1 MNVLTSIT
9 VLGFLIFF
17 HEMGHF
23 LAAILQG
30 IYVDGFSIG
39 FGPSVIKKKYKNITY
54 SLRAFPLGGF
64 VSFPDEELNN
74 IDPNDENLLKNR
86 PVIQKVIVISAG
98 VFANLILAYTLL
110 IVNVTTIGIPFDPEP
125 GILVLAIQPEKPAS
139 LAGLQAGD
147 KILKIENHT
156 LGVGDQAVSAL
167 VKDIQ
172 NASENPIS
180 ITIDRDGVLKDLTLV
195 PKNID
200 GKGTIGAQLQPNIK
214 KETKKTKNILEL
226 FNYTNNEFSSL
237 LVKTIQGY
245 KGLITNFS
253 STAQQLS
260 GPVKIVE
267 IGAQLSQQGG
277 TGILLF
283 AALISINLAVL
294 NSLPLPL
301 LDGGQLVF
309 TLIEGF
315 RGKPVPVKVQMVV
328 TQSSFFLLVGLSVL
342 LIIRDT
348 SQLLIVQ
355 RLLSQLINFK
365 NCSPSC

>member
-39 FGPSVIKKKYKNITY
+39 FGPAIIQKKLKDITY
-54 SLRAFPLGGF
+54 SFRAFPLGGF

-74 IDPNDENLLKNR
+74 IDPKDPNLLKNR
-86 PVIQKVIVISAG
+86 PIFQRVIVISAG
-98 VFANLILAYTLL
+98 VFANLLLAYTIL
-110 IVNVTTIGIPFDPEP
+110 ILNVTTAGIPFDPEP
-125 GILVLAIQPEKPAS
+125 GILVLATQSDKAAS
-139 LAGLQAGD
+139 LAGLEPGD
-147 KILKIENHT
+147 KILEIEDST
-156 LGVGDQAVSAL
+156 LGIGDQAVSTL
-167 VKDIQ
+167 VKEIQ
-172 NASENPIS
+172 NSSDEPIS
-180 ITIDRDGVLKDLTLV
+180 IKIERDGIFKELILI
-195 PKNID
+195 PKNVE
-200 GKGTIGAQLQPNIK
+200 GKGTIGAQLQPNIR
-214 KETKKTKNILEL
+214 KETKKTKNIFEL
-226 FNYTNNEFSSL
+226 FQYTNNEFSSL
-237 LVKTIQGY
+237 LIKTIQGY

-315 RGKPVPVKVQMVV
+315 RGKPVPGKVQMVV

-355 RLLSQLINFK
+355 KLLNQ
-365 NCSPSC
+365 

>member
-23 LAAILQG
+23 LAAIMQG

-39 FGPSVIKKKYKNITY
+39 FGPSIIKKKYKDITY

-64 VSFPDEELNN
+64 VSFPDEEVNK
-74 IDPNDENLLKNR
+74 IDPKDPNLLKNR
-86 PVIQKVIVISAG
+86 PIIQRVIVISAG
-98 VFANLILAYTLL
+98 VFANLILAYTIL
-110 IVNVTTIGIPFDPEP
+110 ISNVATVGIPFDPEP
-125 GILVLAIQPEKPAS
+125 GILVLATQPDKSAY
-139 LAGLQAGD
+139 LAGLEAGD
-147 KILKIENHT
+147 KIIKLEDNT
-156 LGVGDQAVSAL
+156 LGIGEQAVSTL
-167 VKDIQ
+167 VKEIQ
-172 NASENPIS
+172 NSSEKAIS
-180 ITIDRDGVLKDLTLV
+180 IEIERDGIFKQITLI
-195 PKNID
+195 PKKIN
-200 GKGTIGAQLQPNIK
+200 GKGTIGAQLQPNIR
-214 KETKKTKNILEL
+214 KESKKTKNIYEL
-226 FNYTNNEFSSL
+226 FKYTNNEFLSL

-267 IGAQLSQQGG
+267 IGAQLSEQGG

-301 LDGGQLVF
+301 LDGGQLLF

-315 RGKPVPVKVQMVV
+315 RGKPVPVKIQMAV

-355 RLLSQLINFK
+355 RLLNQ
-365 NCSPSC
+365 

>member
-39 FGPSVIKKKYKNITY
+39 FGPAILQKKFKGITY
-54 SLRAFPLGGF
+54 SFRAFPLGGF

-74 IDPNDENLLKNR
+74 INPKDPNLLKNR
-86 PVIQKVIVISAG
+86 PIIQRVIVISAG
-98 VFANLILAYTLL
+98 VLANLILAYIIL
-110 IVNVTTIGIPFDPEP
+110 IFNVTSIGIPYDPEP
-125 GILVLAIQPEKPAS
+125 GILVLATQSNKAAD
-139 LAGLQAGD
+139 LAGLEAGD
-147 KILKIENHT
+147 KIIKIDANT

-167 VKDIQ
+167 VKRIQ
-172 NASENPIS
+172 NSSESPIS
-180 ITIDRDGVLKDLTLV
+180 IKIERDGSFKDLTLV
-195 PKNID
+195 PKNVE
-200 GKGTIGAQLQPNIK
+200 GKGTIGAQLQPNIS
-214 KETKKTKNILEL
+214 KETKKIKNFYEL
-226 FNYTNNEFSSL
+226 FKYTNNEFSSL

-309 TLIEGF
+309 TLIEGL

-355 RLLSQLINFK
+355 RLLNQ
-365 NCSPSC
+365 

>member
-39 FGPSVIKKKYKNITY
+39 FGPSIIQKKYKDITY
-54 SLRAFPLGGF
+54 SFRAFPLGGF

-74 IDPNDENLLKNR
+74 IDPKDPNLLKNR
-86 PVIQKVIVISAG
+86 PIIQRVIVICAG
-98 VFANLILAYTLL
+98 VFANLILAYVIL
-110 IVNVTTIGIPFDPEP
+110 IINLTTVGIPFDPDP
-125 GILVLAIQPEKPAS
+125 GILVLATQADKAAF
-139 LAGLQAGD
+139 LAGLEPGD
-147 KILKIENHT
+147 KILKVGTST
-156 LGVGDQAVSAL
+156 LEVGDQAVSTL
-167 VKDIQ
+167 VKKIQ
-172 NASENPIS
+172 NSPGKSVS
-180 ITIDRDGVLKDLTLV
+180 IRIERDGIFKDLTLV
-195 PKNID
+195 PNNIN
-200 GKGTIGAQLQPNIK
+200 GKGTIGAQLQPNVR
-214 KETKKTKNILEL
+214 KETKKTKNLYEL
-226 FNYTNNEFSSL
+226 LTFTNSEFSSL

-245 KGLITNFS
+245 RGLITNFS

-315 RGKPVPVKVQMVV
+315 RGKPVPVKIQMIV

-355 RLLSQLINFK
+355 RLLNQ
-365 NCSPSC
+365 

>member
-39 FGPSVIKKKYKNITY
+39 FGPSILQKKYKDITY
-54 SLRAFPLGGF
+54 SFRAFPLGGF
-64 VSFPDEELNN
+64 VSFPDEEQKN
-74 IDPNDENLLKNR
+74 IDPKDPNLLKNR
-86 PVIQKVIVISAG
+86 PIIQRVIVISAG
-98 VFANLILAYTLL
+98 VFANLFLAYTIL
-110 IVNVTTIGIPFDPEP
+110 IINVTTIGIPYDPEP
-125 GILVLAIQPEKPAS
+125 GILVLATQPEKAAFK
-139 LAGLQAGD
+139 AGLEAGD
-147 KILKIENHT
+147 KILKIDGDV
-156 LGVGDQAVSAL
+156 LGAGDQAVSSL
-167 VKDIQ
+167 VRKIQ
-172 NASENPIS
+172 SSSEESIS
-180 ITIDRDGVLKDLTLV
+180 IEVERANSYQNLTLIPQNV
-195 PKNID
+195 D

-214 KETKKTKNILEL
+214 KETKKTKNINEL
-226 FNYTNNEFSSL
+226 FQYTNKEFSSL
-237 LVKTIQGY
+237 LIKTIQGY
-245 KGLITNFS
+245 KGLVTNFS

-267 IGAQLSQQGG
+267 IGAQLSEQGG

-309 TLIEGF
+309 TLIEGL
-315 RGKPVPVKVQMVV
+315 RGKPVPVKIQMAV

-355 RLLSQLINFK
+355 RLLNQ
-365 NCSPSC
+365 

>member
-1 MNVLTSIT
+1 MNVITSIT

-39 FGPSVIKKKYKNITY
+39 FGPSIIQKKFRNITY

-64 VSFPDEELNN
+64 VSFPDDELNK
-74 IDPNDENLLKNR
+74 IDPKDPNLLKNR
-86 PVIQKVIVISAG
+86 PIIQRVIVISAG
-98 VFANLILAYTLL
+98 VIANLILAYTIL
-110 IVNVTTIGIPFDPEP
+110 ILNVTTVGIPFDPEP
-125 GILVLAIQPEKPAS
+125 GILVLATQPDKAAS
-139 LAGLQAGD
+139 IAGLEAGD
-147 KILKIENHT
+147 KILKVENT
-156 LGVGDQAVSAL
+156 ILGVGDQAVSTL
-167 VKDIQ
+167 VREIQ
-172 NASENPIS
+172 NSSDRKILLE
-180 ITIDRDGVLKDLTLV
+180 IDRKGIFKEIILI
-195 PKNID
+195 PKNVD
-200 GKGTIGAQLQPNIK
+200 GKGTIGAQLQPNISR
-214 KETKKTKNILEL
+214 ETKKTKNIYEL
-226 FNYTNNEFSSL
+226 FKYTNNEFFSL

-245 KGLITNFS
+245 KGLITNFA

-267 IGAQLSQQGG
+267 IGAQLSEQGG

-301 LDGGQLVF
+301 LDGGQLLF

-315 RGKPVPVKVQMVV
+315 RGKPVPLKVQMAV
-328 TQSSFFLLVGLSVL
+328 TQSSFILLVGLSVL

-355 RLLSQLINFK
+355 RLLNQ
-365 NCSPSC
+365 

>member
-17 HEMGHF
+17 HELGHF

-39 FGPSVIKKKYKNITY
+39 FGPSIIQKKYKEITY
-54 SLRAFPLGGF
+54 SFRAFPLGGF
-64 VSFPDEELNN
+64 VSFPDEEVNS
-74 IDPNDENLLKNR
+74 IDPKDPNLLKNR
-86 PVIQKVIVISAG
+86 PILQRVFVISAG
-98 VFANLILAYTLL
+98 VIANLILAYIIL
-110 IVNVTTIGIPFDPEP
+110 IINLTTIGIPYDPEP
-125 GILVLAIQPEKPAS
+125 GILVLATQPDRAAAI
-139 LAGLQAGD
+139 AGLEPGD
-147 KILKIENHT
+147 KILKIETKT
-156 LGVGDQAVSAL
+156 LGTGDQAVSSL
-167 VKDIQ
+167 VKKIQ
-172 NASENPIS
+172 SSSEKPIS
-180 ITIDRDGVLKDLTLV
+180 IEIERSGIFKELTLT
-195 PKNID
+195 PKRID
-200 GKGTIGAQLQPNIK
+200 GKGTIGAQLQPNIR
-214 KETKKTKNILEL
+214 KETKKIKNVFEL
-226 FNYTNNEFSSL
+226 FKYTNREFSSL
-237 LVKTIQGY
+237 LIKTIQGY

-267 IGAQLSQQGG
+267 IGAQLSEQGG

-309 TLIEGF
+309 TLIEGL
-315 RGKPVPVKVQMVV
+315 RGKPVPVKVQIAV

-348 SQLLIVQ
+348 SQLLVVQ
-355 RLLSQLINFK
+355 RLLNQ
-365 NCSPSC
+365 

>member
-39 FGPSVIKKKYKNITY
+39 FGPSIIQKKYKNITY
-54 SLRAFPLGGF
+54 SFRAFPLGGF
-64 VSFPDEELNN
+64 VSFPDEDQNN
-74 IDPNDENLLKNR
+74 IDTKDPNLLKNR
-86 PVIQKVIVISAG
+86 PIIQRIIVISAG
-98 VFANLILAYTLL
+98 VIANLLLAYVIL
-110 IVNVTTIGIPFDPEP
+110 IVNISTIGIPYDPEP
-125 GILVLAIQPEKPAS
+125 GILVLATQPEKAAFK
-139 LAGLQAGD
+139 AGLEPMD
-147 KILKIENHT
+147 KILKIDGAL
-156 LGVGDQAVSAL
+156 LGVGDQAVSSF
-167 VKDIQ
+167 VKRIQ
-172 NASENPIS
+172 SSYEKPIS
-180 ITIDRDGVLKDLTLV
+180 IEIERGGTYKDLTLI
-195 PKNID
+195 PQKID
-200 GKGTIGAQLQPNIK
+200 GKGAIGAQLQPNIT
-214 KETKKTKNILEL
+214 KETKKTKNIFEL
-226 FNYTNNEFSSL
+226 FKYTNKEFSSL
-237 LVKTIQGY
+237 LVKTIEGY

-267 IGAQLSQQGG
+267 IGAQLSEQGG

-309 TLIEGF
+309 TLIEGLI
-315 RGKPVPVKVQMVV
+315 GKPVPIKIQIAV

-355 RLLSQLINFK
+355 KFLNQ
-365 NCSPSC
+365 

>member
-23 LAAILQG
+23 LAAIVQG

-39 FGPSVIKKKYKNITY
+39 FGPSIIQKKYKKITY

-64 VSFPDEELNN
+64 VSFPDEDQNN
-74 IDPNDENLLKNR
+74 IDPKDPNLLKNR
-86 PVIQKVIVISAG
+86 PIIQRVIVISAG
-98 VFANLILAYTLL
+98 VFANLVLAYAIL
-110 IVNVTTIGIPFDPEP
+110 IINVTTLGIPYDPQP
-125 GILVLAIQPEKPAS
+125 GVLVLATQPGKAAFK
-139 LAGLQAGD
+139 AGLETGD
-147 KILKIENHT
+147 KIIKIDGNL
-156 LGVGDQAVSAL
+156 LGVGDQAVSSL
-167 VKDIQ
+167 VKRIQ
-172 NASENPIS
+172 NSYEEQIL
-180 ITIDRDGVLKDLTLV
+180 IEIERDGTYQDLKLT
-195 PKNID
+195 PTNIE
-200 GKGTIGAQLQPNIK
+200 GRGTIGAQLQPNIK
-214 KETKKTKNILEL
+214 KETKKIKSIAEL
-226 FNYTNNEFSSL
+226 FNYTNKEFSSL
-237 LVKTIQGY
+237 LIKTIQGY

-253 STAQQLS
+253 STAKQLS

-267 IGAQLSQQGG
+267 IGAQLSEQGG

-309 TLIEGF
+309 TLIEGL
-315 RGKPVPVKVQMVV
+315 RGKPVPLKIQIAV

-355 RLLSQLINFK
+355 RLLNQ
-365 NCSPSC
+365 

>member
-39 FGPSVIKKKYKNITY
+39 FGPSIIQKKYKDITY
-54 SLRAFPLGGF
+54 SFRAFPLGGF

-74 IDPNDENLLKNR
+74 IDPKDPNLLKNR
-86 PVIQKVIVISAG
+86 PIIQRVFVISAG
-98 VFANLILAYTLL
+98 VLANLILAYTIL
-110 IVNVTTIGIPFDPEP
+110 ILNVTSVGIPFDPEP
-125 GILVLAIQPEKPAS
+125 GILVLATQPDKAAF
-139 LAGLQAGD
+139 LAGLEPGD
-147 KILKIENHT
+147 KILKVEEST
-156 LGVGDQAVSAL
+156 LGVGDQAVTTL
-167 VKDIQ
+167 VKEIQ
-172 NASENPIS
+172 NSSEQEILLK
-180 ITIDRDGVLKDLTLV
+180 IDRNGISSNITLI
-195 PKNID
+195 PKNVN
-200 GKGTIGAQLQPNIK
+200 GKGTIGAQLQPNIR
-214 KETKKTKNILEL
+214 KETIKTKNPYEI
-226 FNYTNNEFSSL
+226 FNYTNKEFSSL
-237 LVKTIQGY
+237 LIKTVQGY

-267 IGAQLSQQGG
+267 IGAQLSEQGG

-309 TLIEGF
+309 TLIEGL
-315 RGKPVPVKVQMVV
+315 RGKPVPVKVQMAV
-328 TQSSFFLLVGLSVL
+328 TQSSFYLLVGLSVL

-355 RLLSQLINFK
+355 RLLNQ
-365 NCSPSC
+365 

>member
-39 FGPSVIKKKYKNITY
+39 FGPSIIQKKYKNITY
-54 SLRAFPLGGF
+54 SFRAFPLGGF
-64 VSFPDEELNN
+64 VSFPDEEQNN
-74 IDPNDENLLKNR
+74 INPNDPNLLKNR
-86 PVIQKVIVISAG
+86 PIFQRIIVISAG
-98 VFANLILAYTLL
+98 VFANLILAYSIL
-110 IVNVTTIGIPFDPEP
+110 ILNVTALGIPYDPEP
-125 GILVLAIQPEKPAS
+125 GILILAIQPDKAAFR
-139 LAGLQAGD
+139 AGLEPGD
-147 KILKIENHT
+147 KILKIEGNI
-156 LGVGDQAVSAL
+156 LGVGDKAVSEL
-167 VKDIQ
+167 VNIIQ
-172 NASENPIS
+172 SSSDKPIS
-180 ITIDRDGVLKDLTLV
+180 INIERSGLLEKKVLTPNNV
-195 PKNID
+195 D
-200 GKGTIGAQLQPNIK
+200 GKGTIGAQLQPNIR
-214 KETKKTKNILEL
+214 KETKKTKNFSEI
-226 FNYTNNEFSSL
+226 FKYTNNEFSSL
-237 LVKTIQGY
+237 LIKTIQGY
-245 KGLITNFS
+245 QGLITNFS

-267 IGAQLSQQGG
+267 IGAQLSEQGG
-277 TGILLF
+277 TGILIF

-309 TLIEGF
+309 TLIEGL
-315 RGKPVPVKVQMVV
+315 RGKPVPVKVQIAV

-355 RLLSQLINFK
+355 KLLNQ
-365 NCSPSC
+365 

>member
-39 FGPSVIKKKYKNITY
+39 FGPSIIQKKYKDITY

-64 VSFPDEELNN
+64 VSFPDEEINN
-74 IDPNDENLLKNR
+74 IDSNDPNLLKNR
-86 PVIQKVIVISAG
+86 PIIQRAIVISAG
-98 VFANLILAYTLL
+98 VFANLILAYIILIINVSTL
-110 IVNVTTIGIPFDPEP
+110 GIPFDPEP
-125 GILVLAIQPEKPAS
+125 GILVLATQPEKAAS
-139 LAGLQAGD
+139 LAGLESGD
-147 KILKIENHT
+147 KIIKIESKI
-156 LGVGDQAVSAL
+156 LGVGDQAVSSL
-167 VKDIQ
+167 VKEIQ
-172 NASENPIS
+172 NSSEKPIS
-180 ITIDRDGVLKDLTLV
+180 IEIERNGIFKDITLI
-195 PKNID
+195 PKNVD
-200 GKGTIGAQLQPNIK
+200 GKGTIGAQLQPNVSK
-214 KETKKTKNILEL
+214 DTKKIKGVFEL
-226 FNYTNNEFSSL
+226 FEYSNKEFSSL

-267 IGAQLSQQGG
+267 IGAQLSEQGG

-309 TLIEGF
+309 TLIEGL
-315 RGKPVPVKVQMVV
+315 RGKPIPVKVQMAV

-348 SQLLIVQ
+348 SQLLIIQ
-355 RLLSQLINFK
+355 RLLNQ
-365 NCSPSC
+365 

>member
-39 FGPSVIKKKYKNITY
+39 FGPSIIKKKYRDITF
-54 SLRAFPLGGF
+54 SFRAFPLGGF
-64 VSFPDEELNN
+64 VSFPDEEINN
-74 IDPNDENLLKNR
+74 IDPKDPNLLKNR
-86 PVIQKVIVISAG
+86 PIFQRVIVISAG
-98 VFANLILAYTLL
+98 VLANLILAYTIL
-110 IVNVTTIGIPFDPEP
+110 IINVTTVGIPFDPEP
-125 GILVLAIQPEKPAS
+125 GVLVIATQPEKAAA
-139 LAGLQAGD
+139 LAGLEPGD
-147 KILKIENHT
+147 KILKIENNI
-156 LGVGDQAVSAL
+156 LEPGDQAVSTL
-167 VKDIQ
+167 VKKIQ
-172 NASENPIS
+172 SSSEKEIL
-180 ITIDRDGVLKDLTLV
+180 ITIEREKVFKEITLI
-195 PKNID
+195 PKKVD
-200 GKGTIGAQLQPNIK
+200 SKGTIGAQLQPNIK
-214 KETKKTKNILEL
+214 KETKKTKNIYEL
-226 FNYTNNEFSSL
+226 FKYANNEFSSL

-267 IGAQLSQQGG
+267 IGAQLSEQGG

-315 RGKPVPVKVQMVV
+315 RGKPVPLKIQIAV

-348 SQLLIVQ
+348 SQLLVVQ
-355 RLLSQLINFK
+355 RLFNQ
-365 NCSPSC
+365 

>member
-39 FGPSVIKKKYKNITY
+39 FGPSIIQKKYKNITY
-54 SLRAFPLGGF
+54 SFRAFPLGGF
-64 VSFPDEELNN
+64 VSFPDEEQNSIN
-74 IDPNDENLLKNR
+74 PKDPNLLKNR
-86 PVIQKVIVISAG
+86 PIYQRVIVISAG
-98 VFANLILAYTLL
+98 VFANLILAYAILV
-110 IVNVTTIGIPFDPEP
+110 INVTTIGIPFDPEP
-125 GILVLAIQPEKPAS
+125 GVLVLATQPEKAAFK
-139 LAGLQAGD
+139 AGLNPGD
-147 KILKIENHT
+147 KILKINGEI
-156 LGVGDQAVSAL
+156 LGTGDQAVSSL
-167 VKDIQ
+167 VRKIQ
-172 NASENPIS
+172 SSYDEKILIQIQRENS
-180 ITIDRDGVLKDLTLV
+180 YQDLTLI
-195 PKNID
+195 PQNIE

-214 KETKKTKNILEL
+214 KETKKINNIFEL
-226 FNYTNNEFSSL
+226 FNYTNKEFSSL
-237 LVKTIQGY
+237 LFKTIEGY
-245 KGLITNFS
+245 KGLVTNFS

-267 IGAQLSQQGG
+267 IGAQLSEQGG

-283 AALISINLAVL
+283 ASLISINLAVL

-309 TLIEGF
+309 TLIEGL
-315 RGKPVPVKVQMVV
+315 RGKPVPVKVQIAV

-355 RLLSQLINFK
+355 RLLNQ
-365 NCSPSC
+365 

>member
-39 FGPSVIKKKYKNITY
+39 FGPSIIKKKYRDITF
-54 SLRAFPLGGF
+54 SFRAFPLGGF
-64 VSFPDEELNN
+64 VSFPDEEINN
-74 IDPNDENLLKNR
+74 IDPKDPNLLKNR
-86 PVIQKVIVISAG
+86 PIFQRVIVISAG
-98 VFANLILAYTLL
+98 VFANLILAYTIL
-110 IVNVTTIGIPFDPEP
+110 IINVTTVGIPFDPEP
-125 GILVLAIQPEKPAS
+125 GVLVIATQPEKAAA
-139 LAGLQAGD
+139 LAGLEPGD
-147 KILKIENHT
+147 KILKIENNI
-156 LGVGDQAVSAL
+156 LEPGDQAVSTL
-167 VKDIQ
+167 VKKIQ
-172 NASENPIS
+172 SSSEKEIL
-180 ITIDRDGVLKDLTLV
+180 ITIEREKVFKEITLI
-195 PKNID
+195 PKKVD
-200 GKGTIGAQLQPNIK
+200 SKGTIGAQLQPNIK
-214 KETKKTKNILEL
+214 KETKKTKNIYEL
-226 FNYTNNEFSSL
+226 FKYANNEFSSL

-267 IGAQLSQQGG
+267 IGAQLSEQGG

-315 RGKPVPVKVQMVV
+315 RGKPVPLKIQIAV

-348 SQLLIVQ
+348 SQLLVVQ
-355 RLLSQLINFK
+355 RLFNQ
-365 NCSPSC
+365 